1 MAIDNYQVNIYDYL
15 AVLRKRAGV
24 IIALMIVCVTLGA
37 IVTVTVR
44 ESFVATATLLFT
56 DIRRGDTGT
65 GLGGIGQAISSFV
78 SPAQYGYQWDDI
90 LKSQMMSMRVAK
102 ILGKSNYAGI
112 NVSRA
117 RGGGSGIYTISC
129 TSSDRKYAAQM
140 ANAYVQALYEYEQ
153 ENARQII
160 EKKMTYLAEK
170 MAETQKSLDVANQQ
184 MVAFQRENK
193 ALSINREAD
202 IYTGLA
208 TTLKRE
214 IIEEEAELE
223 TALKTHSFS
232 HPEVLALQDRI
243 EAKKNL
249 LEEEIRNALYPAGDS
264 NGRKDTALLTN
275 VIEKGLAFAKLE
287 REVTLQTRLYNLLA
301 EEYQKNR
308 IAADQS
314 FEPFKILD
322 YAVPPRHPSFPNPKQ
337 NIILGATVGL
347 ILGIVLSFFLEYLE
361 QVKKSSRA

>member
-1 MAIDNYQVNIYDYL
+1 MPADNYQVNIYDYL
-15 AVLRKRAGV
+15 AVLKKRAGV
-24 IIALMIVCVTLGA
+24 ILAMMIVCVTLGA

-44 ESFVATATLLFT
+44 ETFVASATLLFT
-56 DIRRGDTGT
+56 DTRRGDTGT

-102 ILGKSNYAGI
+102 ILGKSSYGGI
-112 NVSRA
+112 SVSRA

-129 TSSDRKYAAQM
+129 SSSDRKYAAQM

-160 EKKMTYLAEK
+160 ENKMVYLNEK
-170 MAETQKSLDVANQQ
+170 MAETQKSLDAANQS

-214 IIEEEAELE
+214 IIENEAELE
-223 TALKTHSFS
+223 TALKTHSPN
-232 HPEVLALQDRI
+232 HPEVLALKDRI

-249 LEEEIRNALYPAGDS
+249 LEQEINNALYPAGS
-264 NGRKDTALLTN
+264 GSRKDSALLTN
-275 VIEKGLAFAKLE
+275 IIEKSLAFAKLE
-287 REVTLQTRLYNLLA
+287 REVALQNKLYSLLA

-314 FEPFKILD
+314 FEPFKVLD
-322 YAVPPRHPSFPNPKQ
+322 LAVPPRHPSFPNPKQ

-361 QVKKSSRA
+361 QVKRSSRA